1 VVYGLIAE
9 RRQDGRDHGDL
20 LSLLLAA
27 RDDQTGGG
35 MTDRQLRDEALTL
48 FVTAFDT
55 VSLALT
61 WTWYLLAQ
69 HPRASQELEAELD
82 AVLAGRPPAADDL
95 ARLPFTRA
103 VLAESLR
110 LYPPVYAIARE
121 AAVGFAVGGYEIAP
135 GTLILMSPYL
145 LQRDPRFYPEPDRFD
160 PTRWIG
166 GAPRPPRFSYFP
178 FGGGPRG
185 CIGQPY
191 ALQEAAL
198 VLATLAGRWRMRLA
212 PGPPVGVRPLI
223 NLRPRN
229 GVPMVLSARQPVGAP
244 GGG

>member
-1 VVYGLIAE
+1 YGLIAE
-9 RRQDGRDHGDL
+9 RRRDGRDHGDL
-20 LSLLLAA
+20 LSLLLGA
-27 RDDQTGGG
+27 RDGETGGG

-55 VSLALT
+55 VSLAMT

-69 HPRASQELEAELD
+69 HPRVAEELEGELD
-82 AVLAGRPPAADDL
+82 AVLAGRPPSVEDL
-95 ARLPFTRA
+95 PRLPNTRA

-121 AAVGFAVGGYEIAP
+121 TVLRFAVGGYEIDP

-145 LQRDPRFYPEPDRFD
+145 LQRDPRYYPDPERFD
-160 PTRWIG
+160 PGRWLG
-166 GAPRPPRFSYFP
+166 SARPPRFSYFP
-178 FGGGPRG
+178 FGGGQRG

-198 VLATLAGRWRMRLA
+198 ILATLARRWRMALA
-212 PGPPVGVRPLI
+212 PGPPVTLRPLI

-229 GVPMVLSARQPVGAP
+229 GIRMVLRERRPAAGAP
-244 GGG
+244 KGV

>member
-1 VVYGLIAE
+1 M
-9 RRQDGRDHGDL
+9 L
-20 LSLLLAA
+20 LQA
-27 RDDQTGGG
+27 RDGEGGRG
-35 MTDRQLRDEALTL
+35 MTDRQVRDEALTL

-55 VSLALT
+55 VSLSLS
-61 WTWYLLAQ
+61 WTWYLLAR
-69 HPRASQELEAELD
+69 HPQVVSTLEEELD
-82 AVLAGRPPAADDL
+82 GVLAGRPPTVEDL
-95 ARLPFTRA
+95 LRLPYTRA

-121 AAVGFAVGGYEIAP
+121 TVAGLEVGGYEIPP

-145 LQRDPRFYPEPDRFD
+145 MQRDPRYYPEPGRFE
-160 PTRWIG
+160 PARWHQAG
-166 GAPRPPRFSYFP
+166 GTKPPRFSYFP

-198 VLATLAGRWRMRLA
+198 ILATLAQRWRMALA
-212 PGPPVGVRPLI
+212 PGPPVTVRPLI

-229 GVPMVLSARQPVGAP
+229 GIRMILRERRPGAAAP
-244 GGG
+244 GSGG